1 MVTDPVADML
11 TRIRNAAMARQQHTA
26 MPSSQLKREIARI
39 LKEEGFIENFEVTRG
54 REDVSD
60 TLRVQLRYTPE
71 RKPVISHLSRISRPG
86 RRVYVG
92 RDEIPWVL
100 SGLGVAIMTTPKGI
114 MTGQQARRMGIGGEV
129 MCYIW

>member
-11 TRIRNAAMARQQHTA
+11 TRIRKQHTA